1 MVMPSSDKSLD
12 VERLIELVRGMES
25 LYNPRNSDYKDVQL
39 TRNLW
44 RYIGGVLGVDGETAK
59 KKWWSKRDV
68 YIKLRNLKAKRGPA
82 SEVKL
87 RKWKWYPHLTFLE
100 PFLKDIRTSTN
111 LQQQHFC
118 NITDKKLVTWDIR
131 DVPDVQETQE
141 IKDIQ
146 ETEDNQETQDHCCEP
161 LCFECEDGKDHLRA
175 SMPPMGSL
183 STFSTPLFGQSSTR
197 TRLQS
202 RTKLRT
208 AVNNF
213 QAFMKTR
220 QIQQEQ
226 QQQER
231 GRRRMDECHCDLDDP
246 IDSFF
251 HSMAQSV
258 KRLPL
263 DLQAEVKMKVCQVV
277 ADAEVQHYMMPLHVV
292 KTEDGD

>member
-1 MVMPSSDKSLD
+1 MVMPSSDKNLN

-100 PFLKDIRTSTN
+100 PFLKDISTSTN
-111 LQQQHFC
+111 LQQQHRSKT
-118 NITDKKLVTWDIR
+118 TDEKQGTWAIG
-131 DVPDVQETQE
+131 DVQDAQETQD
-141 IKDIQ
+141 IKETQ
-146 ETEDNQETQDHCCEP
+146 EAEDNQETQDHCCEP
-161 LCFECEDGKDHLRA
+161 LCFECEDGKDRIRA

-183 STFSTPLFGQSSTR
+183 STFSAPLFGHSSTL
-197 TRLQS
+197 TRLQN
-202 RTKLRT
+202 RTKLRK
-208 AVNNF
+208 AADNF

-231 GRRRMDECHCDLDDP
+231 GWRIEEFHRDLDDP

-292 KTEDGD
+292 KTENAD